1 MGRGQLGREV
11 VCVGVG
17 GLEVGW
23 VWPGGRFGREVGRV
37 RVGGYSW
44 GGAGGEGKNNQISRA
59 Q

>member
-23 VWPGGRFGREVGRV
+23 VWLGGVGREGGGV
-37 RVGGYSW
+37 RVGG
-44 GGAGGEGKNNQISRA
+44 
-59 Q
+59 